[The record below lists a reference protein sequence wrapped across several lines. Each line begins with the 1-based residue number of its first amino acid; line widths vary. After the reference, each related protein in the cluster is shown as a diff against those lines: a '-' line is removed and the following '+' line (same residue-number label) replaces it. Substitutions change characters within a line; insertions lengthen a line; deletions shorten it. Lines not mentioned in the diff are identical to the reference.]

1 MIPIL
6 ILTAIL
12 SGFGGPAVA
21 DAGGGFPTIGGIGSP
36 PPAPVGFD
44 GGGGSPTHP

>member
-12 SGFGGPAVA
+12 SAFGGGPIVT
-21 DAGGGFPTIGGIGSP
+21 DVGGGVPTAAAAMVS
-36 PPAPVGFD
+36 VD
-44 GGGGSPTHP
+44 DVGGGVPTR

>member
-12 SGFGGPAVA
+12 AAFHGPIVT
-21 DAGGGFPTIGGIGSP
+21 DVGGGVPTVTT
-36 PPAPVGFD
+36 PVASSASVD
-44 GGGGSPTHP
+44 DVGGGVPTH